1 MEVYKEKALKIQG
14 VDEVL
19 YRRSRKEED
28 KKISEKN
35 LTCKNWN

>member
-14 VDEVL
+14 VDEVV

-28 KKISEKN
+28 KKIPEKI
-35 LTCKNWN
+35 